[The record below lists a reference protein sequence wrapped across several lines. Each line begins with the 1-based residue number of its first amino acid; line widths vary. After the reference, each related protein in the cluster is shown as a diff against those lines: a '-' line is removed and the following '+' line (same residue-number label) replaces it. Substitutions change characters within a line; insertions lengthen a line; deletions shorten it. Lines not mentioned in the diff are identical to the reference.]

1 MVLLRFSSI
10 CRVNAL
16 ADQWAS
22 QLGLAS
28 QTLFVNDCA
37 RAVLRDGVWGSFVIG
52 EKDLDSDPV
61 VDWTWSA
68 YARHHVEVRDQKVGV
83 INIAKPS
90 STEWFSRKSVEARL
104 EDFYVFLRLNARQPS
119 VSVVDHLVGLLHSHL
134 AELAKQNVSQSEAF
148 LVFLGLL
155 DREMARNGGSAAGV
169 SGSYGGFADEQR
181 IQDLLVAF
189 ADHAKRV
196 QQELAFCRP
205 AARNLHAALT
215 LRHASGILFQA
226 AHHIVE
232 SEAQGILFG
241 LSSAKGT
248 RNSALRGVHYTPV
261 SLARVLVA
269 MALGDLVSR
278 AELTVLDPTCG
289 SGVFLVE
296 ALYELQRRGFK
307 GKLRLIGVD
316 ISETAIMAA
325 RFSIACALRQGVS
338 FRVEPE
344 LRCGDALE
352 VVPMFGRVDCVIMNP
367 PFVSWERLSKEE
379 KQTLKQRLGV
389 AYCRRPDLAM
399 VFVSQALE
407 RVAANGRLA
416 CVLPV
421 GVMAGDSA
429 RAWRETLSG
438 NRMLFDGLLSDHQ
451 LFEEAT
457 VSVGA
462 VVLEKESFAPENR
475 TTLLWADNQPSS
487 SDDALRHLK
496 QAIDRNSLEPR
507 VTDNWG
513 VFALSQTAL
522 CAKGSWRPPSGRLS
536 GILDRLASRHSETLS
551 ESFAIRLGI
560 RTGNRAAFVVDSAFV
575 RRLSAEERKVV
586 RPIAESSNIEA
597 GRIKEGGWVIMLPSD
612 LPEEDLPKRFPKL
625 HAHLIAFR
633 EDLSGRS
640 SVPRGA
646 WWTLSRPRDLH
657 ESSEPRLVSKAFFR
671 REGFAVDFDGH
682 HAVVTGYAW
691 LPLWSKKRREFC
703 ERDHRVR
710 SLKVLVNVLDSDVFY
725 LLVREHSSLVSGGQV
740 DLSPAQIDR
749 VAFPAFHR
757 RWQESRVIRAEYD
770 RMSTEPS
777 VLTGEYLSIEGRNAL
792 AAEYYDVAL
801 EEWPLPK
808 E

>member
-1 MVLLRFSSI
+1 VVLWRSSSI
-10 CRVNAL
+10 YRVNAL
-16 ADQWAS
+16 ANRWAS

-52 EKDLDSDPV
+52 EKDLNSDPV

-68 YARHHVEVRDQKVGV
+68 YARHHVQVQEQKVGV

-90 STEWFSRKSVEARL
+90 STEWFSRQSVEARL
-104 EDFYVFLRLNARQPS
+104 EDFYVFLRRNARQPS
-119 VSVVDHLVGLLHSHL
+119 VSVVDHLSGVLHAHL
-134 AELAKQNVSQSEAF
+134 AELAKQNVSRSEAF
-148 LVFLGLL
+148 LVFLALL
-155 DREMARNGGSAAGV
+155 DREMAQGGGSTAGA
-169 SGSYGGFADEQR
+169 GGGYASFGDEQR
-181 IQDLLVAF
+181 VGDLLLAL
-189 ADHAKRV
+189 ADHVKRV
-196 QQELAFCRP
+196 QQELSFSRS
-205 AARNLHAALT
+205 AARHLHPVLT

-232 SEAQGILFG
+232 SEAQGSLLG
-241 LSSAKGT
+241 LPSAKGR
-248 RNSALRGVHYTPV
+248 RNLALRGVHYTPV

-269 MALGDLVSR
+269 MALQGFLSR

-296 ALYELQRRGFK
+296 TLYELQRRGFR
-307 GKLRLIGVD
+307 GKLRLVGVD
-316 ISETAIMAA
+316 VSETAIMAA
-325 RFSIACALRQGVS
+325 RFSIACALRQGIAFEVK
-338 FRVEPE
+338 PE
-344 LRCGDALE
+344 LRCGDALQ
-352 VVPMFGRVDCVIMNP
+352 VVPGFGPVDCVIMNP
-367 PFVSWERLSKEE
+367 PFVSWERLGKEE
-379 KQTLKQRLGV
+379 KEALKQRLGV
-389 AYCRRPDLAM
+389 SYSRRPDLAM

-407 RVAANGRLA
+407 LVAPGGRLA

-429 RAWRETLSG
+429 KGWRETLSG
-438 NRMLFDGLLSDHQ
+438 NRILFDGLLADHQ
-451 LFEEAT
+451 LFEDAT

-462 VVLEKESFAPENR
+462 VVLEKAGFGPENR

-496 QAIDRNSLEPR
+496 QGIDRSALEPR

-513 VFALSQTAL
+513 VYVLSQTAL

-536 GILDRLASRHSETLS
+536 GILDRLAGRHSETLA

-575 RRLSAEERKVV
+575 RRLSPEERKVV
-586 RPIAESSNIEA
+586 RPIAESGNIEA
-597 GRIKEGGWVIMLPSD
+597 GHIKEGGWVIMLPSD
-612 LPEEDLPKRFPKL
+612 LPEEDLAKRFPKL
-625 HAHLIAFR
+625 QAHLIAFR
-633 EDLSGRS
+633 EELSGRS

-671 REGFAVDFDGH
+671 REGFAADFDGR

-691 LPLWSKKRREFC
+691 LPLWSKKRREFS

-710 SLKVLVNVLDSDVFY
+710 SLKVLLNVLDSDVFY
-725 LLVREHSSLVSGGQV
+725 LLAREHSSLVSGGQV

-749 VAFPAFHR
+749 VAFPTFHR
-757 RWQESRVIRAEYD
+757 RWQESPIIRSEYD

-777 VLTGEYLSIEGRNAL
+777 VLAGEYLTIGGRNAL
-792 AAEYYDVAL
+792 AAEYYDLAL